1 MLEEPLVSIIIPTYN
16 NSPIVCQ
23 AIDCALSQTY
33 RNLEIIVVDDGST
46 DDTEALLREKYQ
58 GKIIYLRQNNKGT
71 GGARNTGIR
80 NSSGK
85 YLQFLD
91 ADDLLAH
98 DKINIQVSQLQ
109 RTPERALSYCD
120 YSSRDINDMMVTYD
134 RISPRLQDEKPFN
147 DIMLK
152 WETGLTIPVHC
163 FVFDAELFRENS
175 IVFDEKLQ
183 ANEDWE
189 CWMNLFAL
197 EPKVFFV
204 DRVLAYYRVRNDSRC
219 RNRVKMR
226 KSFLAAIDKQIHIH
240 RQNGEVLKHLHSR
253 REQIDYLYR
262 DEAFVNRL
270 RKKCPML
277 LRNVWSK
284 VVPWRVKRKI
294 EQLFA

>member
-1 MLEEPLVSIIIPTYN
+1 MLETPLVSVIIPTYN

-23 AIDCALSQTY
+23 AIDCSLSQTY
-33 RNLEIIVVDDGST
+33 KNLEIIVVDDGST
-46 DDTEALLREKYQ
+46 DDTESLLREKYQ
-58 GKIIYLRQNNKGT
+58 GKIIYIRQNNKGT

-91 ADDLLAH
+91 ADDLLDH
-98 DKINIQVSQLQ
+98 DKITTQIRQLQ
-109 RTPERALSYCD
+109 NIPERALSYCD
-120 YSSRDINDMMVTYD
+120 YSSRDMNDMMVTYE
-134 RISPRLQDEKPFN
+134 RISPRLQEEKPFN

-163 FVFDAELFRENS
+163 FIFDAALFRENS
-175 IVFDEKLQ
+175 ITFDENLQ

-189 CWMNLFAL
+189 CWMNVFAL
-197 EPKVFFV
+197 EPKVVFV

-226 KSFLAAIDKQIHIH
+226 RSYLAAIDKQIHKN
-240 RQNGEVLKHLHSR
+240 RLNGEVLKHLHSR
-253 REQIDYLYR
+253 REQIVHLYQ
-262 DEAFVNRL
+262 DAAFLNRL
-270 RKKCPML
+270 RKKCPL
-277 LRNVWSK
+277 LFRNVWST